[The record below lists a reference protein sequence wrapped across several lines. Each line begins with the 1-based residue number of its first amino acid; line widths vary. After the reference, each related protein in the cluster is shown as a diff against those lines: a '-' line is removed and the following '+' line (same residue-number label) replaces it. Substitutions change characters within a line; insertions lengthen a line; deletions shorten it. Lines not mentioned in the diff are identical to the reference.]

1 MRKQEIELI
10 KDYYAEKYKK
20 LKMEK
25 DSKIK
30 HLENELSDAVNSE
43 SNTLDE
49 LERNRD
55 YNRRYEDKNFSL
67 MEDVESLE
75 NKLKQKELDYIK
87 LKDDF
92 KRRANT
98 KNRLFSLSWE
108 FSSNEEL
115 NREYETGHKIGGK
128 AYTHVRDMSPENKV

>member
-1 MRKQEIELI
+1 MNKVINNKGEELN
-10 KDYYAEKYKK
+10 ANF
-20 LKMEK
+20 
-25 DSKIK
+25 KIVTIDNQ
-30 HLENELSDAVNSE
+30 LGL
-43 SNTLDE
+43 TLQSRNG
-49 LERNRD
+49 LQRNRD

-67 MEDVESLE
+67 MEEVESLE
-75 NKLKQKELDYIK
+75 NKLKQKDLDYIK

-115 NREYETGHKIGGK
+115 NREYETGHKIGGR